1 MRNYLRIGT
10 SSKTCRCYTELRN
23 VFHAI
28 PFSDFLII
36 SSFLTNHCV
45 TALFNVC
52 FSLLCHG
59 LCFSWRIFCLWIA
72 WKCYCRSFL
81 WKNLA
86 KKAKT
91 TKMLFH
97 KHKMSSLVTLSKEF
111 EIQAQYLYCK
121 WQLSSS
127 GFCCQNKHVF
137 SKHKQTSFFSCAVP
151 IVPIGSPSECRQIH
165 LPGSLAC
172 KHHHAIAEFWLM
184 AVCSNKKKTLL
195 VWKSSVCVMKA
206 ISVSAASWAEC
217 KPTSVTLFRYNF
229 VKGSKKHDFQ
239 AVCEDELK

>member
-10 SSKTCRCYTELRN
+10 SSKTCRCFTELRN
-23 VFHAI
+23 VFHAL

-151 IVPIGSPSECRQIH
+151 IVPIGSPSECSRSTFLAH
-165 LPGSLAC
+165 LHANIPMPSLSFDWWQYAL
-172 KHHHAIAEFWLM
+172 I
-184 AVCSNKKKTLL
+184 KKRPY
-195 VWKSSVCVMKA
+195 SYEKA
-206 ISVSAASWAEC
+206 PCASW
-217 KPTSVTLFRYNF
+217 KLFQ
-229 VKGSKKHDFQ
+229 SLLPP
-239 AVCEDELK
+239 ELNVNRHRWLYSDIIS